1 MDIALGIHIA
11 TGFAALTAGTIIM
24 VMKKGHKPHRLLGKI
39 FFMTMIGVVASALF
53 ISLTKGNQFLMHM
66 AIFVWYQN
74 YAGWRAIQDK
84 SLKANGLDWAVVFM
98 AAINGVVMV
107 STFNIVLL
115 VFGALSIF
123 LVLQDIN
130 TQLLLRKGKEL
141 RKLSWLRKHIGMMV
155 GAYIGTFTAFLVVN
169 INDFEPAWLL
179 WLLPTAVL
187 VPLMRYWTKRYCG

>member
-11 TGFAALTAGTIIM
+11 SGFTALAAGTIVM
-24 VMKKGHKPHRLLGKI
+24 VMKKGHKSHRQLGKV

-107 STFNIVLL
+107 STFNLVLL
-115 VFGALSIF
+115 VFGALSVF

-179 WLLPTAVL
+179 WLLPTFIL
-187 VPLMRYWTKRYCG
+187 VPLMRFWTKKYCG

>member
-11 TGFAALTAGTIIM
+11 SGFAALTAGTIIM
-24 VMKKGHKPHRLLGKI
+24 FMKKGHNPHRVLGKI

-107 STFNIVLL
+107 STFDIVLL

-130 TQLLLRKGKEL
+130 TQLLLRKAKEL
-141 RKLSWLRKHIGMMV
+141 RKLSWLRKHIGMMM
-155 GAYIGTFTAFLVVN
+155 GAYIGTITAFLVVN
-169 INDFEPAWLL
+169 INDFEPTWLF

>member
-11 TGFAALTAGTIIM
+11 SGFTALAAGTIVMI
-24 VMKKGHKPHRLLGKI
+24 MKKGHRPHRLLGKI
-39 FFMTMIGVVASALF
+39 FFITMIGVVASALF

-107 STFNIVLL
+107 STFNLVLL
-115 VFGALSIF
+115 VFGALSVF

-187 VPLMRYWTKRYCG
+187 VPLMRYWTKRYCS

>member
-11 TGFAALTAGTIIM
+11 SGFTALAAGTIVMI
-24 VMKKGHKPHRLLGKI
+24 MKKGHKPHRLLGKI
-39 FFMTMIGVVASALF
+39 FFITMIGVVASALF

-84 SLKANGLDWAVVFM
+84 SLKANGLDWAVGFM

-107 STFNIVLL
+107 STFNLVLL
-115 VFGALSIF
+115 VFGALSVF

-187 VPLMRYWTKRYCG
+187 VPLMRYWTKRYCS